1 MHRRWS
7 LHVRRA
13 FFASVIFV
21 AGMFAGAWLD
31 DWLDVD
37 TCLDRGGAWDY
48 QRDTCRY
55 G

>member
-1 MHRRWS
+1 MK
-7 LHVRRA
+7 RA
-13 FFASVIFV
+13 IMATAIFI

-31 DWLDVD
+31 DGLDID

-55 G
+55 E